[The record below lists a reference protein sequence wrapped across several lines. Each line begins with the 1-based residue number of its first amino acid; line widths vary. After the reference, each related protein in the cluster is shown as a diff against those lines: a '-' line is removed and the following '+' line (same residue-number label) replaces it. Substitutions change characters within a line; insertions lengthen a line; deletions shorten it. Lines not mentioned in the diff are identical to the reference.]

1 MPTFKSNR
9 RYSAKRIEQ
18 MRNGLK
24 RSWAPGGAHHKRF
37 REGPADADTMR
48 KRELWDR
55 KGVRCVSFTSGGGV
69 TYHIDH
75 SCRRTDAYDVR
86 GIGSELVCSGGRA
99 KVGLYLGSLLP

>member
-9 RYSAKRIEQ
+9 RYSAKRIER

-24 RSWAPGGAHHKRF
+24 RSWEPGGAHHKRF

-55 KGVRCVSFTSGGGV
+55 KGVRCGSFTTGGV
-69 TYHIDH
+69 TYQIIH
-75 SCRRTDAYDVR
+75 SGRRTDSYDVL
-86 GIGSELVCSGGRA
+86 GIGSEPVCSGGRA
-99 KVGLYLGSLLP
+99 KVGLFLGSLLP